1 MKIFIWM
8 AVHDIIQCGVQLK
21 KKKWSG
27 PAKCFDCD
35 KHETSDHILI
45 QCPLDVFL
53 WSFLRDCLG
62 WPVSP
67 TSCSSLFLEIMES
80 CRGKKQMI
88 TLFLCAGALW
98 SIWKARNDVVFNK
111 KLMTLPV
118 ALIYKTPMLTWRPLL
133 MPKLK
138 PMADEMMNK
147 ISVNA
152 VIVM

>member
-1 MKIFIWM
+1 
-8 AVHDIIQCGVQLK
+8 
-21 KKKWSG
+21 
-27 PAKCFDCD
+27 
-35 KHETSDHILI
+35 
-45 QCPLDVFL
+45 
-53 WSFLRDCLG
+53 
-62 WPVSP
+62 
-67 TSCSSLFLEIMES
+67 MES

-138 PMADEMMNK
+138 PMADEMMNR
-147 ISVNA
+147 ILVNA